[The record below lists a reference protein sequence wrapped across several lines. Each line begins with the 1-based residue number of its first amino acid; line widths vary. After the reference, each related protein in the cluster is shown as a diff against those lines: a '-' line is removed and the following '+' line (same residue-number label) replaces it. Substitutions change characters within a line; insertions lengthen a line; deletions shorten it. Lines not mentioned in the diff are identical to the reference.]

1 MACLTASAQMFNG
14 ERDTFSVASTAT
26 TTAGITHSIFVL
38 YSLSRR
44 RVSDSL
50 RSMFYIPTALALTT
64 SLFILFYISSTSNLL
79 NTYHHHFV
87 QDPNGILKKIQNLSS
102 PIGSQS
108 LSQPGLEFDST
119 VSNLGALDDHRR
131 STENE
136 SVFHDQ
142 LIFMENYIKMNK
154 SFKIFMYPHD
164 KNDPFANI
172 VLPVEFEPEGNY
184 ASESFFK
191 KSLNNSHF
199 LTDDPS
205 KADLFYL
212 PFSIARLRHDPRV
225 GIEGMQD
232 FIKDYIFNVSHDYPY
247 WNRTGGADHFYV
259 ACHSIGRVAINKA
272 EEIKLNA
279 IQVVCSSSYFASA
292 YVPHKD
298 VSLPQIWPRAPEA
311 FPNVT
316 SSKRNKLAFFAGA
329 INSPVR
335 QKLVDTWHND
345 ANISVHSG
353 RLHTPYEKALQDS
366 KYCLHVKGFE
376 VNTARIGDALYHGC
390 VLVIIANHYDLPF
403 ADILNWK
410 SFSIVATL
418 DIPLLQRI
426 LADIS
431 SDEYAKLQ
439 HNVLEVRKHFRWYVN
454 PVDYDAF
461 YMVMYELWLRR
472 SSIRVPLS

>member
-1 MACLTASAQMFNG
+1 MA
-14 ERDTFSVASTAT
+14 R
-26 TTAGITHSIFVL
+26 SIFIL

-44 RVSDSL
+44 RVSDQL
-50 RSMFYIPTALALTT
+50 RSLFFIPTALALTT
-64 SLFILFYISSTSNLL
+64 SLFILFYISSTSNLF
-79 NTYHHHFV
+79 TPHPHRPSQSRHHF
-87 QDPNGILKKIQNLSS
+87 LQNPDGVSS
-102 PIGSQS
+102 KVKNLQTPIESQTQSS
-108 LSQPGLEFDST
+108 LDFDSLGR
-119 VSNLGALDDHRR
+119 NLGGVDDHGK
-131 STENE
+131 TAVNE
-136 SVFHDQ
+136 IIFHDQ
-142 LIFMENYIKMNK
+142 DIFKQDYLKMNK
-154 SFKIFMYPHD
+154 SFKIFMYPHN

-172 VLPVEFEPEGNY
+172 LLPVDFEPEGNY

-191 KSLNNSHF
+191 KTLNNSHF
-199 LTDDPS
+199 LTKDPA

-225 GIEGMQD
+225 GIDGIQD
-232 FIKDYIFNVSHDYPY
+232 FIKDYIYNVSHYYPY

-259 ACHSIGRVAINKA
+259 SCHSIGRVAINKA

-279 IQVVCSSSYFASA
+279 IQVVCSSSYFQSA

-298 VSLPQIWPRAPEA
+298 ASLPQIWPRVDDDP
-311 FPNVT
+311 PRIT
-316 SSKRNKLAFFAGA
+316 SSQRKKLAFFAGS

-335 QKLVDTWHND
+335 QKLVETWQNDTTM
-345 ANISVHSG
+345 SVHAGHLNTS
-353 RLHTPYEKALQDS
+353 YEEALQDS
-366 KYCLHVKGFE
+366 KFCLHVKGFE

-390 VLVIIANHYDLPF
+390 VPVIIANHYDLPF

-410 SFSIVATL
+410 SFSLVIATL

-426 LADIS
+426 LRGLSD
-431 SDEYAKLQ
+431 DEYASLHK
-439 HNVLEVRKHFRWYVN
+439 NVLEVRKHFRWHVT